1 MRRRNAIGTA
11 LVASVALWLVGWIGV
26 LMDIAAAYHVAI
38 GVLLLLFAVRV
49 LVVAR
54 GQSRQNVLL
63 AKAQGELRR
72 AQGSRD
78 RFVVELVNAQERGAR
93 KIADLLHDDVVQQ
106 LTALGFR
113 LELEAQ
119 KSEQPRL
126 RELAADTGRITASIR
141 RLLVEL
147 HPAILDSQGLAPAI
161 DVVAEGLRDRGIDV
175 RVSPFP
181 HRLPRETETLA
192 YRLVQ
197 EALASVLRHSEASS
211 AEVELRLREGMLRGR
226 ISDSGSGTRPSEHS
240 VEGFGLL
247 VARERVELAG
257 GRFLVESG
265 PDRGTD
271 FVFELPL
278 ELEEREEGVAS

>member
-1 MRRRNAIGTA
+1 MRRRRVIGTA
-11 LVASVALWLVGWIGV
+11 LVASAAVLLVGWIGV
-26 LMDIAAAYHVAI
+26 LIDVGAAYVAI
-38 GVLLLLFAVRV
+38 GVLLVLSVVRV
-49 LVVAR
+49 LIVAR
-54 GQSRQNVLL
+54 SQSHRNALL
-63 AKAQGELRR
+63 SKAQGELRLT
-72 AQGSRD
+72 QSSRD
-78 RFVVELVNAQERGAR
+78 RFLVELVNAQERGSR

-141 RLLVEL
+141 RLLIEL

-192 YRLVQ
+192 YRIVQ

-211 AEVELRLREGMLRGR
+211 AEVELRVHEGLLRGR
-226 ISDSGSGTRPSEHS
+226 VSDSGSGTRPSEHS
-240 VEGFGLL
+240 VDGFGLL

-257 GRFLVESG
+257 GRLLVESVADG
-265 PDRGTD
+265 GTD
-271 FVFELPL
+271 FLFELPL
-278 ELEEREEGVAS
+278 EVEQRHEEVAS

>member
-1 MRRRNAIGTA
+1 MRRRTVIGTA
-11 LVASVALWLVGWIGV
+11 LVASAALLLVGWIGV
-26 LMDIAAAYHVAI
+26 LIDVAAASVAI
-38 GVLLLLFAVRV
+38 GVLLVLSVVRV
-49 LVVAR
+49 LILAR
-54 GQSRQNVLL
+54 RQSRQNALL
-63 AKAQGELRR
+63 SKAQGELRLT
-72 AQGSRD
+72 QSSRD
-78 RFVVELVNAQERGAR
+78 RFLVELVNAQERGSR

-141 RLLVEL
+141 RLLIEL

-192 YRLVQ
+192 YRIVQ

-211 AEVELRLREGMLRGR
+211 AEVELRVHEGLLRGR
-226 ISDSGSGTRPSEHS
+226 VSDSGSGTRPSEHS
-240 VEGFGLL
+240 VDGFGLL

-257 GRFLVESG
+257 GRLLVESVADG
-265 PDRGTD
+265 GTD
-271 FVFELPL
+271 FLFELPL
-278 ELEEREEGVAS
+278 EVEQRHEEVAS